1 MATTTA
7 QIYVDESFEARTQTV
22 TSAGVLQSADVTYL
36 VRTNQP
42 GVIVDENDA
51 LEVVR
56 GYAPTTLGTTLYRDT
71 IRISE
76 RLAPHLLKV
85 VVVYATLESSY
96 SHHATDEEDS
106 GTDFGTGNASSSDF
120 SGEISSGTEHV
131 NYGTIL
137 ASFGDVPP
145 NVEGAFGL
153 DEEGNVTGIDR
164 ECAFCSFSE
173 THTFSK
179 NKFNSSFLS
188 TLLELKDHV
197 NKTSFR
203 GFSAGEVKFSGVSFQ
218 RQGSGSSRKYVVTYR
233 FDVRKNEGAVTVNG
247 VKIPAKYGWD
257 VVCPYNRSCMVTV
270 KGKNCKT
277 TQMTGGWIARV
288 YPFASFT
295 SLGIGTGSF

>member
-1 MATTTA
+1 MATIA
-7 QIYVDESFEARTQTV
+7 NIYVDESFEARTQTV
-22 TSAGVLQSADVTYL
+22 SSSGVLQSADVTYL
-36 VRTNQP
+36 VRTDQP
-42 GVIVDENDA
+42 GEVVGEDEA

-56 GYAPTTLGTTLYRDT
+56 NYAPKTLGTLSRNT
-71 IRISE
+71 ISISE

-85 VVVYATLESSY
+85 VVAYVSSDYSY
-96 SHHATDEEDS
+96 SYGGDDEEEDS
-106 GTDFGTGNASSSDF
+106 SAYTGTGNAASTDF

-137 ASFGDVPP
+137 ESFGDVPP

-188 TLLELKDHV
+188 KLLELKDHV
-197 NKTSFR
+197 NSSSFR

-218 RQGSGSSRKYVVTYR
+218 RQGSGNSRKYVVTYR
-233 FDVRKNEGAVTVNG
+233 FDVRKNEGAVVVNG

-257 VVCPYNRSCMVTV
+257 AVCPYNRSCLVD
-270 KGKNCKT
+270 KSGEKRKT